1 MLNRIKKLR
10 EKPEHHRKRWHIGL
24 TVVLTLLVVAGWGVA
39 VSHRIQVALSG
50 EEGPS
55 APSPFAQF
63 KDDLTANVE
72 QVKEGFYLL
81 KGKE

>member
-1 MLNRIKKLR
+1 MLRHINKLR

-24 TVVLTLLVVAGWGVA
+24 TIVLTLLVVAGWGVA
-39 VSHRIQVALSG
+39 ISHRIEVALSG
-50 EEGPS
+50 EKEQT
-55 APSPFAQF
+55 APSPFSQF